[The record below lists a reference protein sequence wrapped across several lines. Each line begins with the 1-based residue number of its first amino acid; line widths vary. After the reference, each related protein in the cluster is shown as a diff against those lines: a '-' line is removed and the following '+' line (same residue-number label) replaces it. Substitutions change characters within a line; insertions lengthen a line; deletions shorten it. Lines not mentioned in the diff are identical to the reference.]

1 MTIDIRDIKILDL
14 PLKKEWYDM
23 IDSGIKQE
31 EYREIKPYW
40 CKRFLK
46 LDTALFSYR
55 NNYESCNVN
64 QYTHIRFRY
73 GYTKRT
79 MLFKLN
85 DISIGYGNPE
95 WGAPKDKEV
104 FILKLGN
111 RIEQEYGDVNYD

>member
-1 MTIDIRDIKILDL
+1 MTIDIHDIKILDL

-40 CKRFLK
+40 CKRFLN
-46 LDTALFSYR
+46 LDTTLFSYR
-55 NNYESCNVN
+55 NNYESCNVKR
-64 QYTHIRFRY
+64 YTHVRFRY

-85 DISIGYGNPE
+85 DICIGYGNPE

-111 RIEQEYGDVNYD
+111 RIEQEYEGVNYD

>member
-1 MTIDIRDIKILDL
+1 
-14 PLKKEWYDM
+14 
-23 IDSGIKQE
+23 
-31 EYREIKPYW
+31 
-40 CKRFLK
+40 
-46 LDTALFSYR
+46 
-55 NNYESCNVN
+55 
-64 QYTHIRFRY
+64 
-73 GYTKRT
+73 

>member
-1 MTIDIRDIKILDL
+1 MSIDIHDIKILDL

-23 IDSGIKQE
+23 IESSIKKE

-46 LDTALFSYR
+46 LDAALFSYR
-55 NNYESCNVN
+55 NNYKSCNVS

-85 DISIGYGNPE
+85 DICIGYGNPE

-111 RIEQEYGDVNYD
+111 RIEQEYWV